1 MAYNLAYDID
11 AVLIPEWK
19 RLGIAPIGIKGF
31 CALRLSQRL
40 LDPVPAGNCKL
51 QTLRQYYRLPERGAH
66 TALGDV
72 ETVADLMANVLRP
85 VAEAR
90 DLTTWDSICDYTT
103 STWFPSRIAFG
114 KHKGRIYHEA
124 KSDTDLYGWLEW
136 LARSSNRRSAEMG
149 RWYLMQLASLD
160 ESAND
165 LIASVL
171 RDAEHESHQPLSGMA
186 VAIWRHPEL
195 EQVKQL
201 VAAAQAH
208 LAELESEYTRERH
221 AVEVT
226 QGRLFNLL
234 KIDYLRRDHLRLAV
248 EFRRKYLDALLQ
260 EGEEGADAV
269 FNDYQRSRRQTDK
282 EYEQAEIEMG
292 GRKSLSEVE
301 EQELNALWKKL
312 VRLYH
317 PDRFMND
324 PTKAEAFQR
333 LTAEINRARDAG
345 DIATLREIAVDPN
358 GYMLRNN
365 MGVLDFDDADSF
377 STHRKLFDS
386 LQMRIVEMIE
396 ALDSLRA
403 DPAYELHRLT
413 YANPDQLRVVAE
425 ECAGQLARES
435 ATLAAEAE
443 KLDEQIIEL
452 AGNLPFDQFKHQTT

>member
-1 MAYNLAYDID
+1 
-11 AVLIPEWK
+11 
-19 RLGIAPIGIKGF
+19 
-31 CALRLSQRL
+31 
-40 LDPVPAGNCKL
+40 
-51 QTLRQYYRLPERGAH
+51 
-66 TALGDV
+66 
-72 ETVADLMANVLRP
+72 
-85 VAEAR
+85 
-90 DLTTWDSICDYTT
+90 
-103 STWFPSRIAFG
+103 
-114 KHKGRIYHEA
+114 
-124 KSDTDLYGWLEW
+124 
-136 LARSSNRRSAEMG
+136 
-149 RWYLMQLASLD
+149 MQLASLD